1 MPSVHLTGA
10 QERSGSESRRSR
22 RSKNLIT
29 VLEDWSRST
38 TEDEILYKYIK
49 LLVIQYLPISL
60 CSAIEFTGEIIL
72 SETMLTLLSQLP
84 DLSYLGN

>member
-10 QERSGSESRRSR
+10 QERSRSESRRSR

-60 CSAIEFTGEIIL
+60 CSAIELTGEIIL